1 MKRAATVL
9 AVAAIGSSLGATGAF
24 AATATAT
31 KYDVVVSGT
40 FKTKSAA
47 TKEIT
52 KLKAKKLTGFKA
64 VKSGKTYKVE
74 RVFTSKSKAN
84 AELAKLK
91 KDGFKGKVAKA

>member
-9 AVAAIGSSLGATGAF
+9 AVAAIGTSLSATGAF
-24 AATATAT
+24 AATT
-31 KYDVVVSGT
+31 KWDVMVTGT

-47 TKEIT
+47 TKEIS

-74 RVFTSKSKAN
+74 RVFTTQKKAKS
-84 AELAKLK
+84 ELAKLK

>member
-9 AVAAIGSSLGATGAF
+9 AVAAIGTSLSATGAF
-24 AATATAT
+24 AATT
-31 KYDVVVSGT
+31 KWDVMVTGT

-74 RVFTSKSKAN
+74 RVFTTQKKAN
-84 AELAKLK
+84 SELAKLK

>member
-24 AATATAT
+24 AATAT

>member
-9 AVAAIGSSLGATGAF
+9 AVAAIGTSLGASGAF
-24 AATATAT
+24 AATTTT
-31 KYDVVVSGT
+31 KYDVVVSGK
-40 FKTKSAA
+40 FKTKNAA
-47 TKEIT
+47 TKEIG
-52 KLKAKKLTGFKA
+52 KLKAKKLKGFKA

>member
-1 MKRAATVL
+1 MKRATTVL
-9 AVAAIGSSLGATGAF
+9 AVAAIGTSLSATGAF
-24 AATATAT
+24 AAGAT
-31 KYDVVVSGT
+31 KYDVVVSGS

-47 TKEIT
+47 AKEVR
-52 KLKAKKLTGFKA
+52 KLKAKKLSGFRA

-74 RVFTSKSKAN
+74 DVFTSRSKAG

>member
-24 AATATAT
+24 AATAT

-47 TKEIT
+47 TKEIS
-52 KLKAKKLTGFKA
+52 KLKAKNLTGFKA
-64 VKSGKTYKVE
+64 MKSGKTYKVE

>member
-9 AVAAIGSSLGATGAF
+9 AVAAIGTSLSAGGAF
-24 AATATAT
+24 AATT
-31 KYDVVVSGT
+31 KWDVMVTGT
-40 FKTKSAA
+40 FKTKAAA

-74 RVFTSKSKAN
+74 RVFTTHKKAN
-84 AELAKLK
+84 SELAKLK
-91 KDGFKGKVAKA
+91 KDGFKGKVAKG